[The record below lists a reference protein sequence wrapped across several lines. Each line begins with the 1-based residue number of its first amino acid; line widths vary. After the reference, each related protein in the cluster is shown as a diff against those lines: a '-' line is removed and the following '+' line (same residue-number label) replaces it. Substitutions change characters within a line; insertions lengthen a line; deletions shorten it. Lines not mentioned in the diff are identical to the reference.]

1 MATTE
6 QMDAVMDAYRHL
18 DFSKWPVKGRECV
31 ICLSRDLYLVYSEPR
46 GRFFLAFR
54 SMTDWSE
61 ARALVIGI
69 RRLAN
74 RLVIECQSFS
84 VDVWRRED

>member
-31 ICLSRDLYLVYSEPR
+31 IRLSRDTWLVYSEPR
-46 GRFFLAFR
+46 GRFFIAFQ

-69 RRLAN
+69 RRLAD
-74 RLVIECQSFS
+74 RLVIECPTFN
-84 VDVWRRED
+84 VDVWREDR